1 MVIHKDAIRRE
12 HLWMLVIVEAIIGI
26 ILLFLVMQGVMSRV
40 SVPSDN
46 LQILTGDV
54 LVSQAEDRIANDD
67 VRGGLALLDVS
78 IAQGETSARVFAARA
93 AAYADLGNFTDAL
106 ADYEQAASL
115 APTSIDFQFGVCY
128 TGLRAENYQLASEGC
143 GAVLQ
148 LDPQHTLA
156 WNNRCYIRA
165 YHLGAYTEALPD
177 CTQAILLNTDHPYPY
192 NNRARA
198 YLMTGAYQLA
208 IDDAT
213 QSLALNNPYAHMPLV
228 NRGTAHM
235 ALGNAQAALND
246 FQAALAS
253 APEYA
258 ETHARLGELY
268 RWQNFPEAARQSY
281 CQYLSLTNTPR
292 QSIIERADQLGG
304 CN

>member
-12 HLWMLVIVEAIIGI
+12 HLWMLVIVEGIIGV
-26 ILLFLVMQGVMSRV
+26 ILLFLVMQGFISRV
-40 SVPSDN
+40 SVPTDN
-46 LQILTGDV
+46 LQTLTGDV
-54 LVSQAEDRIANDD
+54 LVSQAENRIANDD
-67 VRGGLALLDVS
+67 VRGGLALLDVT
-78 IAQGETSARVFAARA
+78 IAQGETSARVYGARA
-93 AAYADLGNFTDAL
+93 AAYAELGDYTNAL
-106 ADYEQAASL
+106 SDYEQAALL

-128 TGLRAENYQLASEGC
+128 TGLRAENYQVASDGC
-143 GAVLQ
+143 GAVIQ

-208 IDDAT
+208 INDAT
-213 QSLALNNPYAHMPLV
+213 QSLTLNNPYAHMPLV
-228 NRGTAHM
+228 NRGTAYM

-246 FQAALAS
+246 FQSAIDA

-258 ETHARLGELY
+258 ETYARLGELY

-281 CQYLSLTNTPR
+281 CQYLGLTDIPL
-292 QSIIERADQLGG
+292 QSIIERADELGG